1 MPLITVS
8 TASMLAVSWNQL
20 LDALGTALHFLRQL
34 ADHLDGRF
42 HHVGTLARLPAGVIG
57 HLRGALGVA
66 RHLMDGTAHLRRGGA
81 DLVHRRVLAVD
92 QTIVGG
98 GHAGQRTGG
107 IGDLAGDPADLA
119 DQRLQLVEEGV
130 EGAAEAAGF
139 VARSD
144 LQTHAQVTIAVG
156 DLFQALQQALQR
168 TGHQA
173 GEHQYQRQAH
183 QQAERH
189 QRHLLPAVAL
199 AQRGGRLAVGGR
211 GRLFHLIELVDHLA
225 HRPELAIA
233 VTVAELRRGARI
245 AGRQAQHPRRG
256 RAPEGIAAL
265 ELGDL
270 GQFRLARLH
279 RRVLAHPIQGL
290 LQVFRVIVPQ
300 AGDLLGV
307 QEAIEQAALGDE
319 GLVEIAVGVE
329 QQGDAGEKTLAQ
341 ALVDSFCWAMPCTPS
356 APTSSR
362 STASRRIGRA
372 IFLRNDRLANHCSMP
387 ASSLVAFQAIGRST
401 TDLERPY
408 VRASRNQTSRRR
420 VSNRRRSSFFA
431 ERAWRRITCSR
442 HSTKHC
448 AGLLRAPPRRVMMPS
463 RRGSKVSRSASGTTR
478 PSNGGRRR

>member
-1 MPLITVS
+1 M
-8 TASMLAVSWNQL
+8 
-20 LDALGTALHFLRQL
+20 
-34 ADHLDGRF
+34 
-42 HHVGTLARLPAGVIG
+42 
-57 HLRGALGVA
+57 
-66 RHLMDGTAHLRRGGA
+66 
-81 DLVHRRVLAVD
+81 LAVD
-92 QTIVGG
+92 QTIVSG

-130 EGAAEAAGF
+130 EGAAEAARF

-144 LQTHAQVTIAVG
+144 LQAHAQVAIAVG

-173 GEHQYQRQAH
+173 GEHQHQRQAH

-189 QRHLLPAVAL
+189 QRHLLPAVPL

-211 GRLFHLIELVDHLA
+211 GRLFHLVELVDHLA

-341 ALVDSFCWAMPCTPS
+341 ALVGFVLLGDAM
-356 APTSSR
+356 
-362 STASRRIGRA
+362 
-372 IFLRNDRLANHCSMP
+372 H
-387 ASSLVAFQAIGRST
+387 
-401 TDLERPY
+401 
-408 VRASRNQTSRRR
+408 
-420 VSNRRRSSFFA
+420 A
-431 ERAWRRITCSR
+431 ERA
-442 HSTKHC
+442 HQQQKHRQQEDRQGDFP
-448 AGLLRAPPRRVMMPS
+448 AER
-463 RRGSKVSRSASGTTR
+463 
-478 PSNGGRRR
+478 